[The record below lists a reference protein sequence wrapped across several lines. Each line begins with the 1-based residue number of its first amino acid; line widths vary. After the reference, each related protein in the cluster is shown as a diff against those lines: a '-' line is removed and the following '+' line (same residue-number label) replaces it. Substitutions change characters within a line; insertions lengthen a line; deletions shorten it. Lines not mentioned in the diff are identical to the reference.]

1 MARFLWKGEEQPP
14 WLRTTG
20 QYLEAALLRAFW
32 GAMAILPP
40 HRAAATGRRL
50 FARLG
55 PHTPKQRHVLANLAM
70 VCPEAGDDRLR
81 ALARGAW
88 GNLGAVVAEF
98 PHLRHLMDRLEIVCR
113 NEDPD
118 FLACRRP
125 CIFVAAHLGNLY
137 MSAAA
142 IRARGYE
149 VDLVYSPL
157 ANPYLER
164 LVQSRLAVLGS
175 GFITKQEA
183 LRPMLK
189 ALKRGRSVGLHVDVR
204 VDGGET
210 YPLLGAPATTTTAP
224 AWLALAT
231 GSPIVPVRTERL
243 GDARLRTTLFPALL
257 PPPADCP
264 REAAIE
270 FLTRQMNEV
279 IGGFIREHPDQ
290 WLCTKRRWPKALMR
304 ARGLYPRPAGR
315 SPP

>member
-1 MARFLWKGEEQPP
+1 MARFLWKGENQAP
-14 WLRTTG
+14 WLTKTG
-20 QYLEAALLRAFW
+20 QILEAALLRVFW
-32 GAMAILPP
+32 AAMGTFSAQ
-40 HRAAATGRRL
+40 RASALGRVL
-50 FARLG
+50 FSRLG
-55 PHTPKQRHVLANLAM
+55 PRTPKQRHVLANLAM
-70 VCPEAGDDRLR
+70 VCPEADASRR
-81 ALARGAW
+81 EALARRAW
-88 GNLGAVVAEF
+88 GNIGAVIAEF
-98 PHLRHLMDRLEIVCR
+98 PHLSRLIADLEIDCR
-113 NEDPD
+113 NNDPD
-118 FLACRRP
+118 FLARRRP

-164 LVQSRLAVLGS
+164 LVQDRLTRALRT

-210 YPLLGAPATTTTAP
+210 FPLLGAPATTTTAP
-224 AWLALAT
+224 AWLALST

-243 GDARLRTTLFPALL
+243 ADARLRTTLFPPLV
-257 PPPADCP
+257 PPPRDCP
-264 REAAIE
+264 RDAAVD

-279 IGGFIREHPDQ
+279 IGRFIREHPDQ
-290 WLCTKRRWPKALMR
+290 WMCTKRRWPKPLMR
-304 ARGLYPRPAGR
+304 SRGLY
-315 SPP
+315 